1 MDLKKKKIL
10 YILFQIL
17 FLIIINGATIAFF
30 VMNLVSFKSVLK
42 DGSVLEISYWDAI
55 SSKAVAEMA
64 KNVFTWLPDY
74 HFYNKMLV
82 YLFMVIGAL
91 ITLKASA
98 FFIKFNQD
106 LKPNEYKIEAE
117 KRKYK
122 ELLKESEFRK
132 LSKRE
137 MKKFEKLARKYG
149 GE

>member
-1 MDLKKKKIL
+1 MDLKKKKTL

-106 LKPNEYKIEAE
+106 LKPNEYKIESE

-122 ELLKESEFRK
+122 ELLKESEIRT

>member
-1 MDLKKKKIL
+1 MDLKKKKTL

-82 YLFMVIGAL
+82 YLFVVIGAL

-106 LKPNEYKIEAE
+106 LKPNEYKIESE

-122 ELLKESEFRK
+122 ELLKESEIRT